1 MNKIT
6 TFKDLVVW
14 QKSHELTLQVYRIVA
29 GFPRFEEFGLSS
41 QMRRCSS
48 SVPSNIAEGFK
59 RTSTRDSI
67 YFYNIADCSLEEL
80 KYQLI
85 LARDLK
91 YIDSDEYDRLND
103 LAEEVSK
110 ILYGWIKSHK
120 QKLLSS

>member
-14 QKSHELTLQVYRIVA
+14 QKSHQLTLLVYKAVA
-29 GFPRFEEFGLSS
+29 RFPRFEEFGLSS

-59 RTSTRDSI
+59 KNSTKDSLH
-67 YFYNIADCSLEEL
+67 FYNIAECSLEEL

-85 LARDLK
+85 LARDLS
-91 YIDSDEYDRLND
+91 YIDNNRYDVFD
-103 LAEEVSK
+103 SLAEEVSK
-110 ILYGWIKSHK
+110 VLYGWIKSHK
-120 QKLLSS
+120 Q